1 MMKAFQI
8 LSIRVQLGKVTTVSS
23 NSTTIPMPYY
33 KKKKVENFLYVKV
46 DFDALKMKLI
56 KLAGRKK

>member
-8 LSIRVQLGKVTTVSS
+8 LRIRVQLGKVTTVPS

-33 KKKKVENFLYVKV
+33 QKKVENFLYVKV